1 MENKRLQSIF
11 LHMKDRCYNPNFKE
25 YKHYGGRGITVCDEW
40 QTPHSWKGGRAFKK
54 WALENGYADNLT
66 LDRIDV
72 NKGYSPENCS
82 WVSMKEQQNNKRNN
96 RVITYKGKTQ
106 TIAQWSEET
115 GLPFKT
121 IQNRLN
127 RQLPVEKIF
136 SKKNLCSERYQ
147 NLEERKKTS
156 ERVKAFMSD
165 PVKKAEWQ
173 KTLAKR
179 YKEI

>member
-1 MENKRLQSIF
+1 MARDRLQNIF

-25 YKHYGGRGITVCDEW
+25 YKHYGGRGITICDEW

-72 NKGYSPENCS
+72 NKGYSPENCR
-82 WVSMKEQQNNKRNN
+82 WVSMEVQQNNKRNN
-96 RVITYKGKTQ
+96 RLITYKGKTQ
-106 TIAQWSEET
+106 TIAQWSREV
-115 GLPFKT
+115 GIPFKT
-121 IQNRLN
+121 IQGRLN
-127 RQLPVEKIF
+127 RKLPVEKIF
-136 SKKNLCSERYQ
+136 SEKNLSEERY
-147 NLEERKKTS
+147 LDPEERRKSS

-165 PVKKAEWQ
+165 PLKKTEWQ

-179 YKEI
+179 YKKI